1 MSQQQ
6 EGGTRADKR
15 PAAWALYQRLK
26 AEGEAAGYYLNPDV
40 DFVLDLM
47 DGLLTNEERY
57 GYRSCPCRLAEG
69 VREQDLDII
78 CPCDYRDPDLDEW
91 GACYCALYVSE
102 AIVKG
107 EMEAPPVPE
116 RRGFEP
122 DEPTAVP
129 PTSRHEGQEA
139 LVGWTQNGIPI
150 WRCKVCGYLCARERP
165 PLKCPICKADRDRF
179 ERFD

>member
-1 MSQQQ
+1 MSQST
-6 EGGTRADKR
+6 EDDPRAYKR
-15 PAAWALYQRLK
+15 PEAWALYQRLK
-26 AEGEAAGYYLNPDV
+26 AEGEAAAYYLNPDV

-57 GYRSCPCRLAEG
+57 GYGSCPCRLADG

-91 GACYCALYVSE
+91 GACYCALYVAE
-102 AIVKG
+102 DVLRG
-107 EMEAPPVPE
+107 DREAPVVPE
-116 RRGFEP
+116 RRGTEAEP
-122 DEPTAVP
+122 LSVEGDE
-129 PTSRHEGQEA
+129 E
-139 LVGWTQNGIPI
+139 LVGWTRNGMPI

>member
-1 MSQQQ
+1 MSQPT
-6 EGGTRADKR
+6 GDDTRSQKR
-15 PAAWALYQRLK
+15 PEAWALYQRLK

-47 DGLLTNEERY
+47 DGLLSNEERY
-57 GYRSCPCRLAEG
+57 GYGSCPCRLADG
-69 VREQDLDII
+69 IREADLDII

-91 GACYCALYVSE
+91 GACYCALYVAE
-102 AIVKG
+102 DILQG
-107 EMEAPPVPE
+107 EREVPVVPE
-116 RRGFEP
+116 RRGSAP
-122 DEPTAVP
+122 GPAPARGDE
-129 PTSRHEGQEA
+129 E
-139 LVGWTQNGIPI
+139 LVGWTRNGMPI

>member
-1 MSQQQ
+1 MSQSP
-6 EGGTRADKR
+6 EDARAYKR
-15 PAAWALYQRLK
+15 PEAWALYQRLK
-26 AEGEAAGYYLNPDV
+26 VEGEGAGYSLNADV

-47 DGLLTNEERY
+47 DGLLANEERY
-57 GYRSCPCRLAEG
+57 GYPSCPCRLADG

-91 GACYCALYVSE
+91 GACYCALYVAE
-102 AIVKG
+102 DIRQG
-107 EMEAPPVPE
+107 ERETPVVPE
-116 RRGFEP
+116 RRYAEP
-122 DEPTAVP
+122 DASPAPGE
-129 PTSRHEGQEA
+129 EE
-139 LVGWTQNGIPI
+139 LVGWTRNGMPI

>member
-1 MSQQQ
+1 MSQSA
-6 EGGTRADKR
+6 ENTDRARASERAEKR
-15 PAAWALYQRLK
+15 PQAWALYQRLK
-26 AEGEAAGYYLNPDV
+26 REGEAAGYYVNSDV

-57 GYRSCPCRLAEG
+57 GYGACPCRLADG

-78 CPCDYRDPDLDEW
+78 CPCDYRDSDLDEW

-102 AIVKG
+102 VMQRG
-107 EMEAPPVPE
+107 ELETPVAPE

-122 DEPTAVP
+122 PDADEH
-129 PTSRHEGQEA
+129 RDE
-139 LVGWTQNGIPI
+139 LVGWTRNGMPI